1 MSHPPAVPFPRQRNW
16 LERNLKWL
24 IPAIVLGLVA
34 SVAGLALAI
43 VALLKGSSVYQGAL
57 VRIKPHPAVIA
68 ALGEPVR
75 EGFLFTGSIR
85 IVNSS
90 GEADLTIPLS
100 GPKGE
105 ATAFVHATRSSGAWR
120 YDRLIIE
127 TSAGNNRIDLSEKP
141 MRTPPLLDSKP
152 PSSSDSGT
160 L

>member
-1 MSHPPAVPFPRQRNW
+1 MSYPPSVPFPRPRNW

-24 IPAIVLGLVA
+24 IPALVLGLVT
-34 SVAGLALAI
+34 SLAGLAL
-43 VALLKGSSVYQGAL
+43 VFVSLLKGSSVYQGAL
-57 VRIKPHPAVIA
+57 GRIKPHPAVIA
-68 ALGEPVR
+68 ALGAPVR

-105 ATAFVHATRSSGAWR
+105 ATAFVHATRSLGAWH
-120 YDRLIIE
+120 YDRLIVE
-127 TSAGNNRIDLSEKP
+127 TTPDQIRIDLSE
-141 MRTPPLLDSKP
+141 TSTQAPPVNNSKST
-152 PSSSDSGT
+152 SSSDRGT

>member
-1 MSHPPAVPFPRQRNW
+1 MSHPPAVPFPRPRNW

-34 SVAGLALAI
+34 AVAGLALMI

-57 VRIKPHPAVIA
+57 GRIKPHPAVIA
-68 ALGEPVR
+68 ALGTPVR
-75 EGFLFTGSIR
+75 EGFLFTGSIH

-90 GEADLTIPLS
+90 GEADLTIPFS

-105 ATAFVHATRSSGAWR
+105 ATAYVHATRSFGAWH

-127 TSAGNNRIDLSEKP
+127 TSVGNTRIDLSEKSP
-141 MRTPPLLDSKP
+141 RTPPLLDSKST
-152 PSSSDSGT
+152 SSSDSGT